1 MFPRDLLAKAP
12 VGTDPGLSRGSN
24 GTANASADRGSG
36 YDETV
41 VHRILAAV
49 TPRHPRTMGEFAHI
63 ARPYLSA
70 GYQREV
76 AEAHQRYFSGSS
88 QN

>member
-1 MFPRDLLAKAP
+1 MFRDLLVKSPA
-12 VGTDPGLSRGSN
+12 GTGPGLGRGPN
-24 GTANASADRGSG
+24 GTAIASADRGGG

-41 VHRILAAV
+41 VHRILATV
-49 TPRHPRTMGEFAHI
+49 SQRHARTMGEFAHI

-76 AEAHQRYFSGSS
+76 AEAHQRYFSGFS